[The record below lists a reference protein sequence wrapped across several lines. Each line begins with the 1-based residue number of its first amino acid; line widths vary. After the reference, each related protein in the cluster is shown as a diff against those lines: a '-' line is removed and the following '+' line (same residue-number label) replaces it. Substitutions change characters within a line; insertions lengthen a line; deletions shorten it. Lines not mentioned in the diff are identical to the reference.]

1 MFLNHFV
8 RAIGYR
14 LPQVHTFACSEK
26 KRPKEKER
34 DHFKELEG
42 SDLGTRHEAESAAWG

>member
-14 LPQVHTFACSEK
+14 LPQVHTLACSEK
-26 KRPKEKER
+26 KRPKAKER
-34 DHFKELEG
+34 DHFKEHEG
-42 SDLGTRHEAESAAWG
+42 SDLGTRREAEGAAWG